1 MGVGVAEA
9 RGVPMIGIEQ
19 KVKLTSMGRKAIE
32 KRSAG
37 ECGCHLQIQCKFR
50 VALDSGLGRDGMQGV
65 GL

>member
-37 ECGCHLQIQCKFR
+37 KMRLPF
-50 VALDSGLGRDGMQGV
+50 ANPM
-65 GL
+65 